1 MTSVPHNKLT
11 LRKKKLKPLPF
22 HSIICRFCPRPIIRP
37 SIFLCSLQC
46 LWTVGGSGST
56 WREPTHTHTHHREN
70 TQTPPSP
77 ICTLKNVLLC
87 QNKSCRT
94 KCAIQTSL
102 YYVLFIHVLLFI
114 SHSSVYF
121 SLPATHNIEFSSVPF
136 FLQLTHSDG
145 ASLSSSV
152 RSSRS
157 RVGT

>member
-1 MTSVPHNKLT
+1 MTSVPHNKMK
-11 LRKKKLKPLPF
+11 RLPF

-37 SIFLCSLQC
+37 SICLCSLQC

-77 ICTLKNVLLC
+77 ICTLKNALLC

-94 KCAIQTSL
+94 KCAIRTSL

-114 SHSSVYF
+114 SHSSVHDLFVFASNTQYRILI
-121 SLPATHNIEFSSVPF
+121 SPF
-136 FLQLTHSDG
+136 FLLLTRGDG
-145 ASLSSSV
+145 ASLSISV